1 MIGRVSSPP
10 KAALTSFQRTLRL
23 HAAMQGTVEWLG
35 SDARRRQMH
44 GGQVGPVKVPVL
56 GWSLRLPRWL
66 HKPWNVLRLVR
77 ARGDRVSCNP
87 APAAIFL
94 LRRLL

>member
-1 MIGRVSSPP
+1 M
-10 KAALTSFQRTLRL
+10 
-23 HAAMQGTVEWLG
+23 EWLG

-77 ARGDRVSCNP
+77 AHGDRVSCNP
-87 APAAIFL
+87 APAAVFL
-94 LRRLL
+94 LRRQYDTGTTAVPSLICAMQLALRRIR